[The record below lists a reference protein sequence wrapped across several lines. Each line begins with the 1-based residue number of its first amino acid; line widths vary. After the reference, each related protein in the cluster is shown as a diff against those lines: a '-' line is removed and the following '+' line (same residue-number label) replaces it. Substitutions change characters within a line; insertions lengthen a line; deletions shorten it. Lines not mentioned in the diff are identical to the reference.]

1 MDKKPKM
8 TKEEKRAMLKA
19 KLREKIRGKS
29 SNRLGKNHKNS
40 QYNKAQEALKTMVS
54 SMQQDSESAG
64 ASQININ
71 DMLKSVIPDAKSRKI
86 NKKCWTV
93 IENFD
98 WLDLNIKKTLKI
110 FKKVLKCNGNSSKNK
125 NDNLIIQLQG
135 NHVEDIKEYFIFKY
149 ELNNENFII
158 KGL

>member
-8 TKEEKRAMLKA
+8 TKEEKRAILKA

-86 NKKCWTV
+86 NEKR
-93 IENFD
+93 IE
-98 WLDLNIKKTLKI
+98 KM
-110 FKKVLKCNGNSSKNK
+110 
-125 NDNLIIQLQG
+125 
-135 NHVEDIKEYFIFKY
+135 IKESQVKVSDI
-149 ELNNENFII
+149 NNSTDEAQPSDQTSPTQ
-158 KGL
+158 